1 MPEINSREDREWS
14 ATEWARARFA
24 RQMLQSVARPDRVA
38 EVIAEIVGERIEVG
52 PVHAGPGGLVGVA
65 ATGRPGKVRA
75 EVCDDEGWDVAVEVP
90 ITLRLRTDFAG
101 VIGWFAAAVRV
112 RMRVEL
118 VLEDPCAVFVR
129 TEEVSEEQVDIR
141 VRAVDAPARLLGR
154 LGDVRSLLAEHV
166 VAYIEDLLASPE
178 IRAVRR
184 IDVARVIERAWE
196 AGLIVDPVARPM
208 PRSA

>member
-1 MPEINSREDREWS
+1 MPEIKGRDDREWS

-24 RQMLQSVARPDRVA
+24 QQMLQSVARPDRVA

-52 PVHAGPGGLVGVA
+52 PVHAGPGGLVCVT

-75 EVCDDEGWDVAVEVP
+75 EVCEGEGWDVAVEVP
-90 ITLRLRTDFAG
+90 ITLRLRADFAG
-101 VIGWFAAAVRV
+101 VIGRFAAAVRV

-129 TEEVSEEQVDIR
+129 TEEVGEEQVDIR

-166 VAYIEDLLASPE
+166 VAYIGDLLASPE
-178 IRAVRR
+178 IREVRR

-196 AGLIVDPVARPM
+196 AGLIVNPVARPM